1 MKLDIRCDIEMYGI
15 EEEECRMIAEAILE
29 SMVTDNQIQVDFG
42 LLKYTLRTD
51 QDEVVCIITKSSK

>member
-42 LLKYTLRTD
+42 LLKYTLRRD